1 MWNAMKTKSLAAAV
15 VVTSLLHGS
24 LLWKMNDVA
33 TEAASGTSQTSANS
47 RLAGSTESSSEIR
60 YVTLEP
66 VLIVGRY
73 KPFLPDQIGTQAD
86 ILSLTSQG
94 QCITGRANPV
104 TANKQKNGALDYC

>member
-33 TEAASGTSQTSANS
+33 TEAASGTLQTSVNGRQAS
-47 RLAGSTESSSEIR
+47 STESSSEIR

-66 VLIVGRY
+66 VLVVGSY
-73 KPFLPDQIGTQAD
+73 KPFLPDRIETQTD
-86 ILSLTSQG
+86 ISSLTSQG
-94 QCITGRANPV
+94 QCITSRAIPV
-104 TANKQKNGALDYC
+104 TANKQKNGPLDYC